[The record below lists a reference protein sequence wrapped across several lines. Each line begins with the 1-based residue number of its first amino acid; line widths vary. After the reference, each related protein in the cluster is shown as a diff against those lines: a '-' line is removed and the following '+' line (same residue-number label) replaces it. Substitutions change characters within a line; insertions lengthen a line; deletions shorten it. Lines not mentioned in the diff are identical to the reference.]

1 MYEYKKQ
8 KGKTKEYIKTII
20 IVILLAIISVL
31 LYNMYIN
38 IDISNYETSE
48 YKSSKI
54 QQTAN
59 VEETTT
65 QDVTNVIEKA
75 SESVVG
81 ISKLQDNG
89 SSIFLKNSTSEL
101 AIGTGI
107 IISEDGYILTNQHVS
122 GNKYSTCYVTLPN
135 GKEYNANVIWAD
147 EDIDISIIK
156 INAKGLTTANIG
168 DSDKIKVGNQVYAI
182 GNPIGFEF
190 QRTVTSGIIS
200 AKDRTIKIE
209 DEQKLTYMEDL
220 IQTDATINLGNSGG
234 PLIKSD
240 GTVIGINTVK
250 ITTAEG
256 IGFAIPINIVKPII
270 SKIIEKGTFEEAN
283 IGIFAYDK
291 EVIPYLDSNLK
302 FDNGIYVAQVNIDGP
317 ASKSGL
323 KEGDIITKIDN
334 IELNKMSELRSY
346 IYLKSPNEEINLTVL
361 RNNKKI
367 NISVKLGKK

>member
-220 IQTDATINLGNSGG
+220 IQTDATINPGNSGG

>member
-38 IDISNYETSE
+38 IYISNYETSE

-59 VEETTT
+59 VEETTS

>member
-122 GNKYSTCYVTLPN
+122 GNKYSTSYVTLPN

>member
-59 VEETTT
+59 VEETTS

-75 SESVVG
+75 SESVG

-89 SSIFLKNSTSEL
+89 SSIFLKNSTGEL

>member
-59 VEETTT
+59 VEETTS

>member
-107 IISEDGYILTNQHVS
+107 IISEDGYIL
-122 GNKYSTCYVTLPN
+122 
-135 GKEYNANVIWAD
+135 
-147 EDIDISIIK
+147 
-156 INAKGLTTANIG
+156 
-168 DSDKIKVGNQVYAI
+168 
-182 GNPIGFEF
+182 
-190 QRTVTSGIIS
+190 
-200 AKDRTIKIE
+200 
-209 DEQKLTYMEDL
+209 
-220 IQTDATINLGNSGG
+220 
-234 PLIKSD
+234 
-240 GTVIGINTVK
+240 
-250 ITTAEG
+250 
-256 IGFAIPINIVKPII
+256 
-270 SKIIEKGTFEEAN
+270 
-283 IGIFAYDK
+283 
-291 EVIPYLDSNLK
+291 
-302 FDNGIYVAQVNIDGP
+302 
-317 ASKSGL
+317 
-323 KEGDIITKIDN
+323 
-334 IELNKMSELRSY
+334 LNR
-346 IYLKSPNEEINLTVL
+346 
-361 RNNKKI
+361 
-367 NISVKLGKK
+367 